1 MKKLYDEFKID
12 RGSLSGQ
19 HFLKRYESGEWY
31 VYQVTDKHNK
41 FRFEVFKKKY
51 RKGDEYYPLTSD
63 FRKGANAFICSKL
76 DTAIAFIDN
85 HDN

>member
-1 MKKLYDEFKID
+1 MKKLYDEFKIE
-12 RGSLSGQ
+12 RGVMSGQ
-19 HFLKRYESGEWY
+19 HFMKRYEAGEWY
-31 VYQVTDKHNK
+31 VYQVTDKHNQ
-41 FRFEVFKKKY
+41 FRFEVFKKRY
-51 RKGDEYYPLTSD
+51 RKGNEVYPLTSD